1 MKGDNL
7 IIPLFPIKEL
17 RLTEVTKCA
26 FGHTERGCS
35 VAACPV
41 LLSTC
46 VVAGEGLRRGRKS
59 SFCPEDKWRAS
70 NVNNEL

>member
-46 VVAGEGLRRGRKS
+46 VVAVSVGRKS